1 MRLYYSILLA
11 FSIFTLGQN
20 LQAQDL
26 GPQGIQFYPG
36 TFEQAIAQAR
46 QDNKPV
52 FLDAYTTWCV
62 PCQRM
67 DRQVF
72 TDPEVGRFYNDN
84 YISVKMDMDKP
95 EAKKII
101 QAYGVKYFPTFL
113 YFDTNG
119 EALHKISGECD
130 AFTLKQHGEEAM
142 DAQKQYF
149 TLMKA
154 HESGN
159 ASTEQLHNLA
169 RSMINSGH
177 FQYEDMTAISN
188 AYLATQSDL
197 TSPKNMD
204 YIMLTA
210 YEQESTAFQSMV
222 KNKDLYLDIYGDNR
236 FIEKLRNV
244 TQYSI
249 NVAAAL
255 KDEAMM
261 NDILKF
267 NRDNIP
273 TFAGFINSR
282 LKASYYEQ
290 TEEWDKY
297 APAAGAFLETYG
309 KRDPDIINQIAWN
322 FYEKVDDADQ
332 LTKALNW
339 IERAIGMKE
348 DYFFLD
354 TKAALLFKLGEK
366 EKALKVC
373 AESIKIAE
381 KWGDEPKLTM
391 ELMRK
396 MGR

>member
-1 MRLYYSILLA
+1 MRFFDSLLLVFGLVLLSPA
-11 FSIFTLGQN
+11 LS
-20 LQAQDL
+20 AQDL
-26 GPQGIQFYPG
+26 GIQFYPG
-36 TFEQAIAQAR
+36 TLEQAMAQAKA
-46 QDNKPV
+46 DNKCV

-67 DRQVF
+67 DRRVF
-72 TDPEVGRFYNDN
+72 TDPEVGQYYNQN
-84 YISVKMDMDKP
+84 YISVKMDMDRP
-95 EAKKII
+95 DAKQLI
-101 QAYGVKYFPTFL
+101 QDYGIKYFPTFI
-113 YFDTNG
+113 YFTSDG
-119 EALHKISGECD
+119 EAVHKVSGECD
-130 AFTLKQHGEEAM
+130 GFTLVQYGEEAL
-142 DAQKQYF
+142 DTNKQYF
-149 TLMKA
+149 TLLEA
-154 HESGN
+154 HRAGT
-159 ASTEQLHNLA
+159 ASEEQLHNLA

-177 FQYEDMTAISN
+177 FQYEEMTAISN

-222 KNKDLYLDIYGDNR
+222 KNKDLYLEVYGDNR

-255 KDEAMM
+255 KDEQMM
-261 NDILKF
+261 NDVLNF
-267 NRDNIP
+267 NRENIS

-309 KRDPDIINQIAWN
+309 KRDPDIINQVAWN
-322 FYEKVDDADQ
+322 FYEKVDDSDQ

-339 IERAIGMKE
+339 IERAIGMRE
-348 DYFFLD
+348 DPFFLD

-366 EKALKVC
+366 DKALKVC
-373 AESIKIAE
+373 QESIKLAE

-396 MGR
+396 MGQ